1 MAVGSFWDFT
11 ADVMGAIVVVGVP
24 GDVVVQCAMG
34 SVSVVS
40 DAGATGDTGVT
51 GAPGV
56 PCITVAVGAI
66 VL

>member
-1 MAVGSFWDFT
+1 
-11 ADVMGAIVVVGVP
+11 MGAIVVVGVT

>member
-1 MAVGSFWDFT
+1 
-11 ADVMGAIVVVGVP
+11 
-24 GDVVVQCAMG
+24 MG

-40 DAGATGDTGVT
+40 DAGATGDAGVT

-56 PCITVAVGAI
+56 PCITVAMGAI